1 MTYRSTTFTAAYAST
16 AARLDAGQGQE
27 TESLNPKESITTMSR
42 PPASNK
48 KTKRPHRPPPPP
60 PTTFAPRKWAAGE
73 AVRVLRRRDGR
84 KGADATVR
92 SHDGD
97 SVRLLFDNG
106 SEADVPAGY
115 DARRAVVRRPD
126 RTVALPEDCVRHVA
140 GFLSAKRAL
149 RAAGVAAAWKNAA
162 RHDGDWR
169 RRVAAR
175 WPYEVAGAVASW
187 RDVYR
192 RRLSA
197 ERALRDDVRAG
208 VLPRRLFAPRLCA
221 NPCCAE
227 RFLTR
232 RDALAHHRVHPHSW
246 LGIDFDD
253 EVWLNDRARGII
265 LYRDDRKRE
274 LQVHAMEILEHRPIS
289 PTIGLCANFDM

>member
-1 MTYRSTTFTAAYAST
+1 
-16 AARLDAGQGQE
+16 
-27 TESLNPKESITTMSR
+27 MSR
-42 PPASNK
+42 PTASNK
-48 KTKRPHRPPPPP
+48 KTKQPRRPPPPP
-60 PTTFAPRKWAAGE
+60 PTTFAPRAWAAGE

-84 KGADATVR
+84 KGVDATVR

-115 DARRAVVRRPD
+115 DARCAVVRRPD
-126 RTVALPEDCVRHVA
+126 QTVALPEDCVRHVA

-192 RRLSA
+192 HRLSA
-197 ERALRDDVRAG
+197 ERALRRDVRAG

-289 PTIGLCANFDM
+289 RRRSGSARTTRVRLGGDTDTLVNFDERRFSLTAVALPAS

>member
-1 MTYRSTTFTAAYAST
+1 M
-16 AARLDAGQGQE
+16 
-27 TESLNPKESITTMSR
+27 
-42 PPASNK
+42 
-48 KTKRPHRPPPPP
+48 
-60 PTTFAPRKWAAGE
+60 
-73 AVRVLRRRDGR
+73 
-84 KGADATVR
+84 
-92 SHDGD
+92 
-97 SVRLLFDNG
+97 
-106 SEADVPAGY
+106 
-115 DARRAVVRRPD
+115 
-126 RTVALPEDCVRHVA
+126 RHVA

-192 RRLSA
+192 RRLGA

>member
-1 MTYRSTTFTAAYAST
+1 M
-16 AARLDAGQGQE
+16 
-27 TESLNPKESITTMSR
+27 
-42 PPASNK
+42 
-48 KTKRPHRPPPPP
+48 
-60 PTTFAPRKWAAGE
+60 
-73 AVRVLRRRDGR
+73 RVLRRRDGR
-84 KGADATVR
+84 KGVDATVR

-115 DARRAVVRRPD
+115 DARCAVVRRPD
-126 RTVALPEDCVRHVA
+126 QTVALPEDCVRHVA
-140 GFLSAKRAL
+140 GFLSAKRASPPA
-149 RAAGVAAAWKNAA
+149 RWRPGRTPPGTTATGGAG
-162 RHDGDWR
+162 WR
-169 RRVAAR
+169 RAG
-175 WPYEVAGAVASW
+175 YEVAGAVASW

-192 RRLSA
+192 HRLSA
-197 ERALRDDVRAG
+197 EPASAATSAPACCRAG
-208 VLPRRLFAPRLCA
+208 SSRRGSEPVLRRAVPD
-221 NPCCAE
+221 
-227 RFLTR
+227 R
-232 RDALAHHRVHPHSW
+232 RGALAHHRVHPHSW

>member
-1 MTYRSTTFTAAYAST
+1 
-16 AARLDAGQGQE
+16 
-27 TESLNPKESITTMSR
+27 
-42 PPASNK
+42 
-48 KTKRPHRPPPPP
+48 
-60 PTTFAPRKWAAGE
+60 
-73 AVRVLRRRDGR
+73 
-84 KGADATVR
+84 
-92 SHDGD
+92 
-97 SVRLLFDNG
+97 
-106 SEADVPAGY
+106 
-115 DARRAVVRRPD
+115 
-126 RTVALPEDCVRHVA
+126 
-140 GFLSAKRAL
+140 
-149 RAAGVAAAWKNAA
+149 VAAAWKNAA

-253 EVWLNDRARGII
+253 EVWLNDRARGTI